1 MEDKI
6 QEYLK
11 KPYSR
16 ILIPDFESGG
26 FAAQILE
33 FPGCFSEGKTPQ
45 KAYQNLE
52 EAAYNWL
59 ESAIEQ
65 GMEIPAP
72 FSAESYSGKVALR
85 MPKSLHRQ
93 AMAIAKREG
102 VSLNQFLVS
111 AVASCVGADNLYE
124 KMADRWEAKVNVAFA
139 SSGMTVNLLS
149 AAISPSVAMNSAIGT
164 FLRYPSKP
172 TKWQWVEAA
181 SLSPESLLVAETRT
195 CGVVQ

>member
-6 QEYLK
+6 EEYLK

-16 ILIPDFESGG
+16 ILIPDLESGS

-52 EAAYNWL
+52 KAAYNWL
-59 ESAIEQ
+59 ESAIKQ

-72 FSAESYSGKVALR
+72 FSTEGYSGKVALR

-111 AVASCVGADNLYE
+111 AVSSSVGADNLYE
-124 KMADRWEAKVNVAFA
+124 KMADRLEDKITVKFGSGKTAF
-139 SSGMTVNLLS
+139 LLS
-149 AAISPSVAMNSAIGT
+149 AATSPGVAANPAICGT
-164 FLRYPSKP
+164 YWVSSKP
-172 TKWQWVEAA
+172 LEWQEEAA
-181 SLSPESLLVAETRT
+181 SLSPGSELVAESPSDH
-195 CGVVQ
+195 VQ